1 MCRYSATVKSSTI
14 FLAMHNKYFEADI
27 IIAFILFWD
36 ALPSFEK
43 KKYSSVQSK
52 CHHNTRPEAKALGNI
67 TIPVNKLLLLRNLH
81 VHVHLP

>member
-1 MCRYSATVKSSTI
+1 MIFKYKLKNVTKWCICRYSATVKSSTI

-43 KKYSSVQSK
+43 KS
-52 CHHNTRPEAKALGNI
+52 
-67 TIPVNKLLLLRNLH
+67 IPVCNQNAIIIRDPKPRLW
-81 VHVHLP
+81 VT